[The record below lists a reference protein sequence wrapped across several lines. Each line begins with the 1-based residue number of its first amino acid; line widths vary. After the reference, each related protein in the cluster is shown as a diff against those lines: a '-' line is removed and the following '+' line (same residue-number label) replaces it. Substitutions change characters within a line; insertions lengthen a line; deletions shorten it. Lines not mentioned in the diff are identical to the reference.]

1 MASKSGNQDIARR
14 YAAAFFEL
22 ALEQS
27 QVSVV
32 ENDMAVLESLLASG
46 GDFTKFTEDATL
58 KRADQARALVAISQH
73 LKLSSLTEKLLGTLA
88 LRRRLP
94 AMNAVVA
101 AVQGLIA
108 DHKGEVTAHVTAA
121 QSLDQTQINDIA
133 SHLKK
138 VLGKTVIVKL
148 DIDPSIMG
156 GIVIKVGSKLMD
168 ASVRTKLERLHR
180 ALKNSNE
187 LSSQNK
193 MKEVA

>member
-73 LKLSSLTEKLLGTLA
+73 LKLSGLTEKLLGTLA

-94 AMNAVVA
+94 AMSAVVA
-101 AVQGLIA
+101 AVQSLIA

-121 QSLDQTQINDIA
+121 QALDQAQIGDIA
-133 SHLKK
+133 AHLKK

-148 DIDPSIMG
+148 DIDPAIMG